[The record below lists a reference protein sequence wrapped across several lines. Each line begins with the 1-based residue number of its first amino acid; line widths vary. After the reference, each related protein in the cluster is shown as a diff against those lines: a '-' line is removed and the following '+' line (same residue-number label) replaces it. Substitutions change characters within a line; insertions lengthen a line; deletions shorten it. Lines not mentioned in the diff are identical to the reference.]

1 MGATEKPA
9 GPVRPS
15 AIAGSWYPGDAP
27 AIRAEVDR
35 YLADVPGTP
44 LPGRLIGLIAP
55 HAGLRYSGPVAAHSY
70 ATLRGRPRLVAVL
83 VGPSHRAA
91 FHGVALYA
99 RGAFE
104 TPLGRAGV
112 DEATAAR
119 LLEGS
124 GVVMA
129 DDRPHR
135 LEHSLEMQLPFLQH
149 VVPDLR
155 IVPLLMGNQVREE
168 IDALAAVLAR
178 VAGTPDVVLIASSD
192 LSHYHP
198 AEVAN
203 RLDAQVVAEV
213 EALRPEGLMDLLER
227 SHEHACGGGPMV
239 AVMKASRAAGAR
251 AARVLRYADSGDAGE
266 RDKSRVVGYLAAA
279 LLAPSP

>member
-1 MGATEKPA
+1 MKA

-15 AIAGSWYPGDAP
+15 AVAGSWYPGDAP
-27 AIRAEVDR
+27 AIRAEVER
-35 YLADVPGTP
+35 YLADVPETP

-55 HAGLRYSGPVAAHSY
+55 HAGLRYSGPVAAHAY
-70 ATLRGRPRLVAVL
+70 ATLRGRDRLVAVL

-91 FHGVALYA
+91 FDGVALYD

-104 TPLGRAGV
+104 TPLGRTAV
-112 DEATAAR
+112 DEATAAL
-119 LLEGS
+119 LLEG
-124 GVVMA
+124 GVVVA
-129 DDRPHR
+129 DERPHR

-149 VVPDLR
+149 LVPDLR
-155 IVPLLMGNQVREE
+155 IVPLLMGSQVRVEV
-168 IDALAAVLAR
+168 DALAAALAR
-178 VAGTPDVVLIASSD
+178 AAGAPDVVLIASSD

-198 AEVAN
+198 APVAN
-203 RLDAQVVAEV
+203 RLDAEAMAEV

-251 AARVLRYADSGDAGE
+251 VARVLRYADSGDAGE
-266 RDKSRVVGYLAAA
+266 RDKSHVVGYLAAA
-279 LLAPSP
+279 LLDPR

>member
-1 MGATEKPA
+1 MSA

-15 AIAGSWYPGDAP
+15 PIAGSWYPGEAP
-27 AIRAEVDR
+27 AIRAEVER
-35 YLADVPGTP
+35 YLADVPRTP
-44 LPGRLIGLIAP
+44 LSGRLIGLIAP
-55 HAGLRYSGPVAAHSY
+55 HAGLRYSGPVAAHAY
-70 ATLRGRPRLVAVL
+70 ATLRGRTRVIAVL

-91 FHGVALYA
+91 FHGVAVYP

-104 TPLGRAGV
+104 TPLGRAVV
-112 DEATAAR
+112 DTATAAR
-119 LLEGS
+119 LLEGT
-124 GVVMA
+124 GVIVA
-129 DDRPHR
+129 DERPHR

-149 VVPDLR
+149 LVPDLR
-155 IVPLLMGNQVREE
+155 IVPMLMGRQVREE
-168 IDALAAVLAR
+168 VDALAAALAG
-178 VAGTPDVVLIASSD
+178 VAGAPDVVLIASSD

-198 AEVAN
+198 AEVAEQ
-203 RLDAQVVAEV
+203 LDAKVVAEV

-279 LLAPSP
+279 LLEPEP